1 MDYSDLNSFLK
12 TLDCTNNNQSF
23 TDSENFKLSNEKGKS
38 KYSYENVAINRNNE
52 LNNHY
57 NFERHNP
64 QRENIRQKPIFSNE
78 LNTNGNKTQLDGF
91 ELNRNLQ
98 ISHITN
104 QRNMQVFDQSKFSE
118 DFKNMNNEKYSNR
131 KSSINEKLLLRDI
144 SPSIAFFPGNKAN

>member
-1 MDYSDLNSFLK
+1 
-12 TLDCTNNNQSF
+12 
-23 TDSENFKLSNEKGKS
+23 
-38 KYSYENVAINRNNE
+38 
-52 LNNHY
+52 
-57 NFERHNP
+57 
-64 QRENIRQKPIFSNE
+64 PIFSNE